1 MSSLAGSRNS
11 STYTSLILGF
21 HNESLM
27 MLLLLLGDDAKW
39 NWADLKYGAFCEI
52 LAE

>member
-1 MSSLAGSRNS
+1 LYDVSSLAGSGNS

-27 MLLLLLGDDAKW
+27 MLLLILRDDVKW
-39 NWADLKYGAFCEI
+39 NWADL
-52 LAE
+52 